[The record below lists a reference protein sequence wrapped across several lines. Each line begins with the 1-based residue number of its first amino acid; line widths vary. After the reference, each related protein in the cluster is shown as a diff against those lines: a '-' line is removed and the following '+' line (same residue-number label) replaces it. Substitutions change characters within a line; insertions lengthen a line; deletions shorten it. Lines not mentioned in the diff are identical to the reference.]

1 MTNTVERQREH
12 FNSISAR
19 YAESRKH
26 PNHLL
31 LKNLIWSS
39 FFEESGVTA
48 DAGTRVLEPMCGMS
62 EGLYI
67 VKRHLQEN
75 IEYTGFDYSEEMV
88 AIARQENPTAQIA
101 HLDAT
106 AYASNG
112 DSFNWIILIGGLHH
126 VYSSAEDVVNRLAE
140 ALPKGG
146 YFLNFEPTQ
155 NCWLT
160 RRIRQRIYEK
170 NALFDQESEQGF
182 DLVDLDGIF
191 LRAGFEK
198 AHQVFP
204 GLLSYVLFY
213 NPDAFPWLNVGGQTT
228 VRTAFAVD
236 KFFWRTWLGRKLS
249 FATITLW
256 RKS

>member
-1 MTNTVERQREH
+1 
-12 FNSISAR
+12 
-19 YAESRKH
+19 
-26 PNHLL
+26 
-31 LKNLIWSS
+31 
-39 FFEESGVTA
+39 
-48 DAGTRVLEPMCGMS
+48 MCGMS

-170 NALFDQESEQGF
+170 KR
-182 DLVDLDGIF
+182 LV
-191 LRAGFEK
+191 
-198 AHQVFP
+198 
-204 GLLSYVLFY
+204 
-213 NPDAFPWLNVGGQTT
+213 
-228 VRTAFAVD
+228 
-236 KFFWRTWLGRKLS
+236 
-249 FATITLW
+249 
-256 RKS
+256 